1 MISWLRFGWDRIAHY
16 LPIALL
22 GLLALGTYW
31 LVRSAP
37 AADEAGAPTPVR
49 RDPDYRMENFSIKTF
64 DGAGHLR
71 SELSGSQARHYPQ
84 TDVVEIDAIRLRSFN
99 EHGYVTVATARKGI
113 SNADGSEVQLI
124 GDARIVR
131 DAGPALGVAPLPRL
145 SLRSEFLHAFVRDE
159 RIKSYKPVEIL
170 RGNDRI
176 TADTLD
182 YDNLTQVVL
191 LQGRVRGL
199 LLPPTGR
206 SP

>member
-1 MISWLRFGWDRIAHY
+1 M
-16 LPIALL
+16 
-22 GLLALGTYW
+22 
-31 LVRSAP
+31 
-37 AADEAGAPTPVR
+37 
-49 RDPDYRMENFSIKTF
+49 
-64 DGAGHLR
+64 
-71 SELSGSQARHYPQ
+71 
-84 TDVVEIDAIRLRSFN
+84 
-99 EHGYVTVATARKGI
+99 TVATARKGI
-113 SNADGSEVQLI
+113 SNADGSEVQLL

-131 DAGPALGVAPLPRL
+131 EAGPALGVAPLPRL

-199 LLPPTGR
+199 LLPPAGR